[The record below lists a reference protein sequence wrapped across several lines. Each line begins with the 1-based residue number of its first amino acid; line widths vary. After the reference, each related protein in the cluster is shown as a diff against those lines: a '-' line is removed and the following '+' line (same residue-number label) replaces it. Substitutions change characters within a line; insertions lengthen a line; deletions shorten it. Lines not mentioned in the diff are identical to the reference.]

1 MGISADGFLRRLRER
16 HQETAE
22 AGRNPADSKELSST
36 AGWLSDGPFSEP
48 CHFLSHV
55 QEELAVAFVHFAKQP
70 PELVQKT
77 SFLSAGSKRDLV
89 RGLAPEQVGKL
100 RGFFAVVKE
109 LIERD
114 LEGAGHLFER
124 FDGRNGMAIFDA
136 RNVTAQQPGAFLDVP
151 L

>member
-1 MGISADGFLRRLRER
+1 MG
-16 HQETAE
+16 
-22 AGRNPADSKELSST
+22 
-36 AGWLSDGPFSEP
+36 
-48 CHFLSHV
+48 HFLSHV

-114 LEGAGHLFER
+114 LEGASHLFER

>member
-1 MGISADGFLRRLRER
+1 MR
-16 HQETAE
+16 
-22 AGRNPADSKELSST
+22 
-36 AGWLSDGPFSEP
+36 
-48 CHFLSHV
+48 HFLSHV

-114 LEGAGHLFER
+114 LEGASHLFER

>member
-1 MGISADGFLRRLRER
+1 MG
-16 HQETAE
+16 
-22 AGRNPADSKELSST
+22 
-36 AGWLSDGPFSEP
+36 
-48 CHFLSHV
+48 HFLSHV

-124 FDGRNGMAIFDA
+124 FDGWNGMAIFDA
-136 RNVTAQQPGAFLDVP
+136 RNVTA
-151 L
+151 

>member
-1 MGISADGFLRRLRER
+1 MR
-16 HQETAE
+16 
-22 AGRNPADSKELSST
+22 
-36 AGWLSDGPFSEP
+36 
-48 CHFLSHV
+48 HFLSHV

-77 SFLSAGSKRDLV
+77 SFLSTGPKRDLV
-89 RGLAPEQVGKL
+89 RGLALEQVGKL